1 MKIMIFDIPEEG
13 LDFAEEVSPGVSF
26 KAHMDKTFEN
36 VNLTGQIDIE
46 SDPVCH
52 RCVEPFHWQISIP
65 LNINLAPYQE
75 PEFSSEEEES
85 ELDQDDLNFSFYR
98 NEEIDLSSIV
108 HEQILLETP
117 IQYLC
122 KEDCKGLC
130 PQCGQNLNQST
141 CSCLPKQRPSPFS
154 ALKKIVKS

>member
-1 MKIMIFDIPEEG
+1 MVFDIPEEG
-13 LDFAEEVSPGVSF
+13 LDLAEEVSPGVSF
-26 KAHMDKTFEN
+26 KARMEKTFEN
-36 VNLTGQIDIE
+36 VSLTGQIDID

-52 RCVEPFHWQISIP
+52 RCVEPFHRQVSIP

-75 PEFSSEEEES
+75 PESPAEEEES

-98 NEEIDLSSIV
+98 DDEIDLSLIV

-117 IQYLC
+117 IRYLC

-130 PQCGQNLNQST
+130 PQCGQNLNQAI
-141 CSCLPKQRPSPFS
+141 CACLPQPVPSPFS
-154 ALKKIVKS
+154 VLKKIIKS